1 MATRTIASPGVQINE
16 VDLSLLARTAGGT
29 NVFITGFSDQ
39 GPTDELVNVGSITEF
54 EEIFGAP
61 TNAAERYF
69 YHSARQI
76 LTQSPANLLV
86 SRMPYGSGSGAG
98 FANSYSALV
107 YPISSVFRDT
117 SGNRVSATYENANEF
132 VLLAPK
138 SILLSDEQY
147 TQLLENDITWDAQY
161 NSSSIESFADLNKA
175 GLIIVN
181 PSKVA
186 VNNLYEGYYVGIA
199 DNSQNNPAS
208 DFVSLTGIKAAN
220 FVAANGNYQTFT
232 DVPSSRL
239 AFSLTQAYSGA
250 GTSISQ
256 ILEQF
261 PRGYDFSTPY
271 FNDSLTIVLFKVR
284 STKYTQ
290 DTVTLDYLTVEGYT
304 GSLYHK
310 KEQQSE
316 FAFNNTTFFLEDVV
330 NNRSGNLKVVVN
342 PNISTKGSWILPNG
356 NPNKSVRVADATKNL
371 YSQGVYISNTDTTSK
386 DVGNVPAKLERVL
399 RNIDNLDIDLDV
411 TAEAGLGTI
420 WAGAYERALALSVNT
435 FGPWLFDESYAV
447 NIDVLYGQTNNPVAG
462 VASVYNDIATQFIA
476 FADKTRKDHLF
487 VADPL
492 RYIFVQG
499 NNTKTSRAQD
509 YVFSSDIYWPLKNL
523 YAGNV
528 SSYAAVYGN
537 WLKANDTASN
547 KQVWIP
553 ASGYVAAAIAES
565 TQNTFPWIAPAGFN
579 RGVLTNVT
587 DVAVNPTQKQRDL
600 LYRIN
605 VNPIAFF
612 PGDGYVI
619 FGQKT
624 LFTKPSAF
632 DRINVRRLFLSLEK
646 TTQGLLKY
654 YVFEPNTFT
663 TRTRLVNS
671 LTPVFEQAKNNEG
684 LYDYKIVCDER
695 NNPPDVI
702 DNNELRISIYIQPV
716 RASEFI
722 LADFIATRTGVNF
735 DELIG

>member
-1 MATRTIASPGVQINE
+1 MQYYMATRTIASPGVEINE
-16 VDLSLLARTAGGT
+16 IDLSLLARTAGGT

-39 GPTDELVNVGSITEF
+39 GPTDELINVGSITEF
-54 EEIFGAP
+54 EEIFGEP
-61 TNAAERYF
+61 TNAAERYL

-86 SRMPYGSGSGAG
+86 TRMPYGSGAGAG
-98 FANSYSALV
+98 YANSYSALV
-107 YPISSVFRDT
+107 YAISAVDA
-117 SGNRVSATYENANEF
+117 NDYESATQF
-132 VLLAPK
+132 QLLPPK
-138 SILLSDEQY
+138 SILLSDSEY
-147 TQLLENDITWDAQY
+147 TQLMENDITWNTSYDGSA
-161 NSSSIESFADLNKA
+161 IESFDDINKA
-175 GLIIVN
+175 GLVVVN

-186 VNNLYEGYYVGIA
+186 INNLYEGYYVAIA
-199 DNSQNNPAS
+199 DNSENNPAS
-208 DFVSLTGIKAAN
+208 DFVSVTGIKAAN
-220 FVAANGNYQTFT
+220 TISANGYKQTFV

-256 ILEQF
+256 IVEQF
-261 PRGYDFSTPY
+261 PRGYDFASAY
-271 FNDSLTIVLFKVR
+271 FNDSLTVVLFKIR

-310 KEQQSE
+310 KQQQSE
-316 FAFNNTTFFLEDVV
+316 FAFSGTTFFLEDVV
-330 NNRSGNLKVVVN
+330 NNRSNNLKVVVN
-342 PNISTKGSWILPNG
+342 PNISTKGTWVQPNG
-356 NPNKSVRVADATKNL
+356 NPAKSIRVRDEAKNL
-371 YSQGVYISNTDTTSK
+371 YSQGVYISNTDTSSK
-386 DVGNVPAKLERVL
+386 DVGNVPAKLERIL

-420 WAGAYERALALSVNT
+420 WTGASERATALSIGN
-435 FGPWLFDESYAV
+435 FGPWLFDESYA
-447 NIDVLYGQTNNPVAG
+447 IDIDELYDQTNNPVGG
-462 VASVYNDIATQFIA
+462 VATVYNDIATQFIS
-476 FADKTRKDHLF
+476 FADKTRKDHIF

-499 NNTKTSRAQD
+499 NNSKTSRQQD

-523 YAGNV
+523 FAGNV

-537 WLKANDTASN
+537 WLKTNDSASN

-553 ASGYVAAAIAES
+553 ASGYVAASIAES

-632 DRINVRRLFLSLEK
+632 DRINVRRLFLTLEK
-646 TTQGLLKY
+646 TTQNLLKF

-671 LTPVFEQAKNNEG
+671 LTPIFEQAKNNDG
-684 LYDYKIVCDER
+684 LFDYKIVCDER
-695 NNPPDVI
+695 NNPPNVI